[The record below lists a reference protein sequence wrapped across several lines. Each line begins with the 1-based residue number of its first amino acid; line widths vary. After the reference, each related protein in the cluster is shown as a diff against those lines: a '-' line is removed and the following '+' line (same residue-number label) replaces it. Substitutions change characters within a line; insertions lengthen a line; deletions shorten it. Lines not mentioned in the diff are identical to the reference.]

1 MTTAADPEVG
11 GSGQPGG
18 RSRGAS
24 LRERLEQLDDGDL
37 TARCAAGEGAAWE
50 VLVHRYRRLVYA
62 VPSRAGLASEEA
74 DDVFQDTFAR
84 LLAALPTLRDRS
96 RVRAW
101 LVTTARR
108 LTVDTTRRRRG
119 IEDGETVLERA
130 ADPAPD
136 IDEVIAALEERHRV
150 RVALGRLDERCRRLL
165 ELLYGS
171 SAGSEPASYRDIAG
185 RLDMPV
191 GSIGPTRAR
200 CLTKL
205 LRQYER
211 DEAAGGEAGA

>member
-1 MTTAADPEVG
+1 M
-11 GSGQPGG
+11 
-18 RSRGAS
+18 GAS
-24 LRERLEQLDDGDL
+24 LRARLERLDDGDL
-37 TARCAAGEGAAWE
+37 VARCAAGEAVAWE

-62 VPSRAGLASEEA
+62 VPSRAGLASDEA
-74 DDVFQDTFAR
+74 DDVFQDTFTR

-108 LTVDTTRRRRG
+108 LTVDVTRRRRG
-119 IEDGETVLERA
+119 IEDAEAVLERTADA
-130 ADPAPD
+130 APE
-136 IDEVIAALEERHRV
+136 IDEVIAALEEQHRV
-150 RVALGRLDERCRRLL
+150 RAALGRLDERCRRLL

-171 SAGSEPASYRDIAG
+171 HTASEPVSYRDIAR

-200 CLTKL
+200 CLAKL

-211 DEAAGGEAGA
+211 DEAVEGESRP